1 MSDQAENLRQLA
13 ITAPPTV
20 REALTTRPMIVVTGA
35 KVGVGATT
43 AAVNLGAVL
52 ADSGLRTM
60 LIDAASAHANMA
72 QVAGIHVLPSKAP
85 TLRPGPGG
93 ALLLAAGADQPH
105 EVAESRRAQR
115 RWLAEIQARHEDT
128 DVVVLDTGSGLSPT
142 IRRFWRQA
150 RLILVVTTPDDAAVM
165 DCYAA
170 IKFAAADDLE
180 ADIRVLVNRCDQI
193 ATAEKVI
200 ARISTA
206 CQRFLGRPVTA
217 APSLPPHFPK
227 FEGLP
232 KAPRVWETP
241 DSLFGHAAHWLGRAA
256 IDALATSTVAAEGC
270 RTAA

>member
-20 REALTTRPMIVVTGA
+20 REALSTPPMIVVTGA
-35 KVGVGATT
+35 KIGVGATT

-52 ADSGLRTM
+52 ADAGLRTM
-60 LIDAASAHANMA
+60 LVDASTAQANMA
-72 QVAGIHVLPSKAP
+72 QVAGIHVVPSETP
-85 TLRPGPGG
+85 TLQPGPGG
-93 ALLLAAGADQPH
+93 ALLLAGGNSPPH
-105 EVAESRRAQR
+105 EGPESRRAQR
-115 RWLAEIQARHEDT
+115 RWLAEIQARHDDT
-128 DVVVLDTGSGLSPT
+128 DVVVVDTGSGLSPS

-150 RLILVVTTPDDAAVM
+150 RLVFVVTTPDNPAIM

-180 ADIRVLVNRCDQI
+180 SDIRELVNRCDQT
-193 ATAEKVI
+193 AAAEKVI

-217 APSLPPHFPK
+217 APSLPSYTPK

-241 DSLFGHAAHWLGRAA
+241 DSTFGHAALWLGRAA
-256 IDALATSTVAAEGC
+256 IDALAAQSVVNKHAQ
-270 RTAA
+270 TAA